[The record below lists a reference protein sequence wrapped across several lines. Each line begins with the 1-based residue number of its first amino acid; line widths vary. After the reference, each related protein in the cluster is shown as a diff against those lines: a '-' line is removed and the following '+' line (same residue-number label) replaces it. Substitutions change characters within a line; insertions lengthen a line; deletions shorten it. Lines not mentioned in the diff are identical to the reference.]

1 MGRLWWRRCVS
12 VSTFVRWEDERMRF
26 GWMILALVALG
37 CSEYDLKGDGGLS
50 GATDGE
56 GDPTGDGGDGE
67 VGAPGTFDGG
77 IRGRVCDPGG
87 GWVVG
92 AYVYTTYDSTGDGE
106 HDARAEDETDV
117 NGAYELTGIPV
128 DRDYT
133 VYAIKGSF
141 EASFDVSV
149 GSGMTEIPSDE
160 CMLEPP
166 DIAVVTG
173 DYDHIED
180 IIGGM
185 GFEYTEID
193 GQYTTGEYLTFLRNP
208 AAMAEFDIIFF
219 NCGAGMDWL
228 YTDADLVRANIREF
242 VANGGSIYASDWA
255 YYYIEAPFPSFMDFY
270 GADESYGSAQV
281 GAAGSVT
288 GRVLDP
294 AMEVIIGSAAADI
307 NFDLDMWV
315 AMEAVSSDTEVLISA
330 DIPVWTT
337 WSYETLSNVPIA
349 ARFDYGEGRV
359 LYTAFHNEHAA
370 TTLDMTDILEEI
382 ILSL

>member
-1 MGRLWWRRCVS
+1 
-12 VSTFVRWEDERMRF
+12 MRF

-160 CMLEPP
+160 CMLDRRPRC
-166 DIAVVTG
+166 TRG
-173 DYDHIED
+173 
-180 IIGGM
+180 
-185 GFEYTEID
+185 T
-193 GQYTTGEYLTFLRNP
+193 LL
-208 AAMAEFDIIFF
+208 
-219 NCGAGMDWL
+219 
-228 YTDADLVRANIREF
+228 
-242 VANGGSIYASDWA
+242 
-255 YYYIEAPFPSFMDFY
+255 
-270 GADESYGSAQV
+270 
-281 GAAGSVT
+281 
-288 GRVLDP
+288 
-294 AMEVIIGSAAADI
+294 
-307 NFDLDMWV
+307 
-315 AMEAVSSDTEVLISA
+315 
-330 DIPVWTT
+330 WTIT
-337 WSYETLSNVPIA
+337 PCTP
-349 ARFDYGEGRV
+349 
-359 LYTAFHNEHAA
+359 
-370 TTLDMTDILEEI
+370 
-382 ILSL
+382 

>member
-1 MGRLWWRRCVS
+1 
-12 VSTFVRWEDERMRF
+12 MR
-26 GWMILALVALG
+26 
-37 CSEYDLKGDGGLS
+37 S
-50 GATDGE
+50 
-56 GDPTGDGGDGE
+56 
-67 VGAPGTFDGG
+67 APRTFDGG

-149 GSGMTEIPSDE
+149 GSGMTEIPADE

-242 VANGGSIYASDWA
+242 VANGGSIYASDWLLLHR
-255 YYYIEAPFPSFMDFY
+255 
-270 GADESYGSAQV
+270 GALPIVHGLLWGGRVVWLSQV
-281 GAAGSVT
+281 GAGSVT

-315 AMEAVSSDTEVLISA
+315 AM
-330 DIPVWTT
+330 
-337 WSYETLSNVPIA
+337 
-349 ARFDYGEGRV
+349 GRELRRGPHLGNSRV
-359 LYTAFHNEHAA
+359 
-370 TTLDMTDILEEI
+370 DMVV
-382 ILSL
+382 